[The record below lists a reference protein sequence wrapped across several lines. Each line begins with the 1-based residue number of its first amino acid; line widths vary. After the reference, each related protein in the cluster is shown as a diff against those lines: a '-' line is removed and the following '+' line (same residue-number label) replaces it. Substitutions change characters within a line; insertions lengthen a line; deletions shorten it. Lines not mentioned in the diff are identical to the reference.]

1 MADEIDRANDMA
13 QRHLDAA
20 LMAHKRP
27 HAVAEDCVECGA
39 EISEARQKATGGTEF
54 CVECQQLKETRGRVF
69 R

>member
-20 LMAHKRP
+20 LNAHKAK
-27 HAVAEDCVECGA
+27 HARSEDCIECG
-39 EISEARQKATGGTEF
+39 EVISEARQLATGGTEL
-54 CVECQQLKETRGRVF
+54 CIECASLAEQKGRMF